1 MLHRSVMIFFS
12 CSEILQALVNKG
24 LDDGTSQ
31 DDHLCPAFTG
41 PSVTKKNVSNVM
53 IRAVFKKMLMNL

>member
-1 MLHRSVMIFFS
+1 M
-12 CSEILQALVNKG
+12 NKG

-53 IRAVFKKMLMNL
+53 IRVVFKKMLMNL